1 MNTFVRSTAHNECDE
16 TGAERSLGSLLMV
29 RHGQARF
36 LTQHY
41 DSLSP
46 VGRRQAAL
54 LGNYWTKLGLRF
66 DQVYV
71 GTHKRQHDTS
81 EIVGGTFRRHNVSW
95 PVPILLR
102 ELEEFPGDELLKQ
115 CLPTLLATNDKIK
128 TRYKAFKDA
137 TTKADRFRRFQQVF
151 ELVSEMWIQG
161 ELKADDIE
169 TWYEFGQRVNIA
181 INRMC
186 IDALGKNIVVFT
198 SGGVIAVTVQ
208 RALGISS
215 QKTIE
220 LAWHLRNTSCSEFIF
235 SEDRFTLTMLNC
247 VSHLDE
253 TSTWTYR

>member
-1 MNTFVRSTAHNECDE
+1 MNTFVKSIAHDKSGEPARGD
-16 TGAERSLGSLLMV
+16 SLGSLLMV

-54 LGNYWTKLGLRF
+54 LGQYWAKLGLRF
-66 DQVYV
+66 DQVYS
-71 GTHKRQHDTS
+71 GTHQRQHNTS
-81 EIVGGTFRRHNVSW
+81 EIVGDTFRRHNIPW
-95 PVPILLR
+95 PVPVLLR
-102 ELEEFPGDELLKQ
+102 ELDEFPGDELLKK
-115 CLPTLLATNDKIK
+115 CLPALLATNEQIK

-137 TTKADRFRRFQQVF
+137 NTKVDRFRRFQQVF
-151 ELVSEMWIQG
+151 ELVCDMWILG
-161 ELKADDIE
+161 TLTADDIE
-169 TWYEFGQRVNIA
+169 TWSEFDRRVNTA
-181 INRMC
+181 LSRMSAE
-186 IDALGKNIVVFT
+186 ALGKNVVVFT

-235 SEDRFTLTMLNC
+235 SEDRFTLNTLNC
-247 VSHLDE
+247 VPHLEE
-253 TSTWTYR
+253 TSIWTYR